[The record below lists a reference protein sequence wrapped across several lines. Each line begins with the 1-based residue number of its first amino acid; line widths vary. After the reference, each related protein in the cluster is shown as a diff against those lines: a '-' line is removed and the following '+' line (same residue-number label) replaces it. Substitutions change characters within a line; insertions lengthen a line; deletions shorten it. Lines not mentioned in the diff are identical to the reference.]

1 MREYDRELHENVLMI
16 HAGGGKSGLNDDPQH
31 FMSMPPYRNKN
42 LFTRILREA
51 WFRLHL
57 PFKEI
62 WYNKELEN
70 YEGKHL
76 IVYDPQITREFLL
89 WLQKYNKWQIHFF
102 YGNKVGR
109 ARHITPDKIPEGIA
123 VWTYD
128 DRDSREYGLNYCTKN
143 GGNPASFYEKQE
155 PEYDVLYVG
164 KDKGRG
170 PFIFRLEKELQDAGL
185 RTFFRVVP
193 ETRFDKN
200 KDPRYGAAM
209 PYDEICKLIAKSR
222 AILNVALPGQE
233 GHTIRDT
240 EAILNNVKLIT
251 TNQKTAERDYYDPA
265 NILVVTEESASAE
278 RIIEFLNVP
287 FKDYSK
293 ETQENCTTVA
303 WVKEILHGKK

>member
-1 MREYDRELHENVLMI
+1 MTQYDRELHENVMMI
-16 HAGGGKSGLNDDPQH
+16 HAGCREKSGLNEDPQH
-31 FMSMPPYRNKN
+31 FASMPPYRNKN
-42 LFTRILREA
+42 LFTRILREI
-51 WFRLHL
+51 WFRAKL

-62 WYNKELEN
+62 WYNKEIEDF
-70 YEGKHL
+70 EGKHL
-76 IVYDPQITREFLL
+76 IVYDPQITREYLL
-89 WLQKYNKWQIHFF
+89 WLQKHKKWNIHFF

-109 ARHITPDKIPEGIA
+109 ARHITPDKVPEGIDI
-123 VWTYD
+123 WTYD
-128 DRDSREYGLNYCTKN
+128 DRDSRDYGLHYCTKN

-170 PFIFRLEKELQDAGL
+170 TFIFRLEEELQKAGL

-240 EAILNNVKLIT
+240 EAIWNNVKLIT
-251 TNQKTAERDYYDPA
+251 TNQKTAERAYYNPA
-265 NILVVTEESASAE
+265 NILVLDERNASAQQ
-278 RIIEFLNVP
+278 IIDFLNVP
-287 FKDYSK
+287 FENYSQ
-293 ETQENCTTVA
+293 ETQESCTTVA
-303 WVKEILHGKK
+303 WVKEIIGV